1 MKHLYL
7 YIIAILTLLVS
18 CAKEKPTDQEILDSR
33 PVRDL
38 AVSYSVGGVEVQ
50 ALNFSHFAGS
60 KTIDVNL
67 NDENLVWS
75 LVSNRDWCQ
84 VITPSGKGPGQAVIK
99 VDANDGFEPRESAT
113 LTFVAGDF
121 SGFRVP
127 VAQSATAFS
136 LSQSYYIARKA
147 GQGFTMSVTT
157 EGETGWTITSDDFLT
172 VEKGEVQE
180 IGDYKTTTLYILAAD
195 NGSSSRM
202 GKITLSSGEEYEYI
216 YVYQFGTEYSYSED
230 GSILLPGTESSVAVT
245 VPQFAVEE
253 VIAPGKYVSYQ
264 MSEPKDGFCTL
275 TLTMAD
281 NLSDCS
287 EQREVAAS
295 LLLSGASASL
305 VELPV
310 MVQDYIPAHGLVTAR
325 GMLLFA
331 AAVEAGESTAV
342 WETDG
347 VVTVKGDIDMEEAI
361 DWPGIGSAA
370 VPFTGRFD
378 GGNFAIDNLKDTP
391 NGLFNY
397 CEGASIKN
405 VTLGKGCSIVNKQ
418 AFGTVGCFG
427 GIVSK
432 AVNTEMSNCRLA
444 GSVEFAGASDEDEP
458 TLYVGGIV
466 GWADAQTHITGA
478 KVTGSVT
485 LSSPSGAA
493 DLCCLGGIAGLAE
506 GTLTGAELTG
516 SVVYGGG
523 INEVYVGGI
532 QAILPESAQVGD
544 NSFMGKITQKGTGTY
559 LALGGLYGYLQ
570 SSRSFDAAT
579 DVSVSNGTINFENFA
594 KSASTSTFVGGFAG
608 QLVGGASLAFK
619 GYNVLTKI
627 AVTSSNLTGIYAC
640 MGGFLGGCDPQ
651 EKAASLS
658 FEGLTSSGTISGK
671 YASKET
677 MTIRRYWLGGIAGY
691 VNGPATFVSCTNQGA
706 VGATDG
712 DVCCAKSNA
721 YGEIAGGIAG
731 YVHGGDASFTKCTNQ
746 ADIATRLYNNN
757 GVTGVYDGMYTPPV
771 GGGILGAFNYGTT
784 IEPYKLTMTD
794 CVNTKNIFGYRG
806 YDGGIVGYCYNA
818 TISGCKNT
826 GRLSNGANDLAA
838 YRGGIAGAAGNATIT
853 DCQSNSDITA
863 SITGSANYGC
873 AGGVVGLIRGDEKVA
888 ISGCSCFG
896 TLEMADPN
904 KTGLPLCPGGI
915 VGRGSEE
922 TSITNC
928 RYGGKVYGIEIT
940 ENNVDNQTLVIGNGE
955 GTISGIT
962 YWNGK

>member
-7 YIIAILTLLVS
+7 YIIAILSLLVS

-38 AVSYSVGGVEVQ
+38 WVTYSVDGAEVH

-60 KTIDVNL
+60 KTIDVSI
-67 NDENLVWS
+67 NDDGLIWTLE
-75 LVSNRDWCQ
+75 SNRDWCK
-84 VITPSGKGPGQAVIK
+84 VISPSGKGPGKAVIK
-99 VDANDGFEPRESAT
+99 VDENDGFDPRENAT

-121 SGFRVP
+121 SGFKIP
-127 VAQSATAFS
+127 VTQKATAFS
-136 LSQSYYIARKA
+136 LSQSYCIAGKT
-147 GQGFTMSVTT
+147 GGDFTVSVTT
-157 EGETGWTITSDDFLT
+157 EGATEWTISSDDFLT
-172 VEKGEVQE
+172 VSKGETQD
-180 IGDYKTTTLYILAAD
+180 IGEYKTTTLSILAAD

-202 GKITLSSGEEYEYI
+202 GKITLSNGEEFEYI
-216 YVYQFGTEYSYSED
+216 YVYQFGTEYTYD
-230 GSILLPGTESSVAVT
+230 GDGCIQLPGTESTVSVT
-245 VPQFAVEE
+245 VPEFAVEE
-253 VIAPGKYVSYQ
+253 VIAPSKYVSYE
-264 MSEPKDGFCTL
+264 MSEAKDGFCTL
-275 TLTMAD
+275 TFTLAE

-287 EQREVAAS
+287 ERREVAAS
-295 LLLSGASASL
+295 LLLTKAYII
-305 VELPV
+305 ELPV
-310 MVQDYIPAHGLVTAR
+310 MQQDFIPAHGLVTAK
-325 GMLLFA
+325 GLMLFA
-331 AAVEAGESTAV
+331 AAIEAGESTAE

-347 VVTVKGDIDMEEAI
+347 VVTLKDNIDMEGMPG
-361 DWPGIGSAA
+361 WPGIGSAA

-378 GGNFAIDNLKDTP
+378 GGNFSIDNLKDSQ

-405 VTLGKGCSIVNKQ
+405 VTLGKGSSIVNKK
-418 AFGTVGCFG
+418 AFGEAGYLG
-427 GIVSK
+427 GIVSN
-432 AVNTEMSNCRLA
+432 AVNTEIANCRLA
-444 GSVEFAGASDEDEP
+444 GNVEFAGASGEEDAM
-458 TLYVGGIV
+458 LYVGGIV
-466 GWADAQTHITGA
+466 GWADANSSITGA
-478 KVTGSVT
+478 KVTGNVT
-485 LSSPSGAA
+485 VSSPAGAA
-493 DLCCLGGIAGLAE
+493 SICCLGGIAGLAN

-627 AVTSSNLTGIYAC
+627 AVTSAALTGIYAC

-671 YASKET
+671 YASGTT

-712 DVCCAKSNA
+712 DVCCAKSNG
-721 YGEIAGGIAG
+721 YGEICGGIAG
-731 YVHGGDASFTKCTNQ
+731 YAHGGDVSFTKCTNQ

-757 GVTGVYDGMYTPPV
+757 AHDGKYDGMYTPPV
-771 GGGILGAFNYGTT
+771 GGGILGAFNYGVT

-806 YDGGIVGYCYNA
+806 HDGGIVGYCYNA
-818 TISGCKNT
+818 TIIGCKNT

-838 YRGGIAGAAGNATIT
+838 YRGGIAGTAGNATIT

-863 SITGSANYGC
+863 TITGSAKFGC
-873 AGGVVGLIRGDEKVA
+873 AGGIVGLVLGDEMVS

-896 TLEMADPN
+896 TLDMADPN
-904 KTGLPLCPGGI
+904 NTKNPLCPGGI
-915 VGRGSEE
+915 VGSGSEE
-922 TSITNC
+922 TTITDC

-940 ENNVDNQTLVIGNGE
+940 ENNVDTQTLVIGNGE
-955 GTISGIT
+955 GAISGIT

>member
-7 YIIAILTLLVS
+7 YIIAILSLLVS

-38 AVSYSVGGVEVQ
+38 WVTYSVDGAEVH

-60 KTIDVNL
+60 KTIDISI
-67 NDENLVWS
+67 NDDGLIWTLE
-75 LVSNRDWCQ
+75 SNRDWCK
-84 VITPSGKGPGQAVIK
+84 VISSSGKGPGKAVIK
-99 VDANDGFEPRESAT
+99 VDENDGFDPRENAT

-121 SGFRVP
+121 SGFKIP
-127 VAQSATAFS
+127 VTQKATAFS
-136 LSQSYYIARKA
+136 LSQSYYIASKT
-147 GQGFTMSVTT
+147 GGDFTVSVTT
-157 EGETGWTITSDDFLT
+157 EGATEWTISSDDFLT
-172 VEKGEVQE
+172 VFKGETQD
-180 IGDYKTTTLYILAAD
+180 IGEYKTTTLSILASD

-202 GKITLSSGEEYEYI
+202 GKITLSNGEDFEYI
-216 YVYQFGTEYSYSED
+216 YVYQFGTEYTYD
-230 GSILLPGTESSVAVT
+230 GDGRILLPGTESTVSVT
-245 VPQFAVEE
+245 VPEFAVEE
-253 VIAPGKYVSYQ
+253 VIAPGKYVSYE
-264 MSEPKDGFCTL
+264 MSEAKDGFCTL
-275 TLTMAD
+275 TFTLAENLT
-281 NLSDCS
+281 DCS
-287 EQREVAAS
+287 ERREVAAS
-295 LLLSGASASL
+295 LVFTKAYII
-305 VELPV
+305 ELPV
-310 MVQDYIPAHGLVTAR
+310 MMQDFISAHGLVTAK
-325 GMLLFA
+325 GLMLFA
-331 AAVEAGESTAV
+331 AAIEAGESTAE

-347 VVTVKGDIDMEEAI
+347 VVTLKDNIDMEEAI

-378 GGNFAIDNLKDTP
+378 GGNFTIDNLKDTP

-405 VTLGKGCSIVNKQ
+405 VTLGKGSSIVNKK
-418 AFGTVGCFG
+418 AFGMVGCFG

-432 AVNTEMSNCRLA
+432 AVNTEISNCRLA

-458 TLYVGGIV
+458 TIYVGGIV
-466 GWADAQTHITGA
+466 GWADAQSRITGA

-493 DLCCLGGIAGLAE
+493 DLCCLGGIAGLAN

-658 FEGLTSSGTISGK
+658 FEGLISSGTISGN
-671 YASKET
+671 YATGTT

-712 DVCCAKSNA
+712 DVYCAKSNA

-731 YVHGGDASFTKCTNQ
+731 YAHGGDVSFTKCINQ

-915 VGRGSEE
+915 VGRGSDE
-922 TSITNC
+922 TTITDC

-940 ENNVDNQTLVIGNGE
+940 ENNVDTQTLVIGNGA

-962 YWNGK
+962 YWSGK